1 MLFSF
6 LYLAVGALFGL
17 LIRCRR
23 GPDVKDE
30 HFVGCWRQEHPSG
43 PSLAG
48 DHGAQPARNRRA
60 QDDESL
66 FDEKQRSG
74 REAVG
79 ELGNARF
86 DLDCR
91 TGPQEAECTI
101 SLRGGERAEEGPE
114 SV

>member
-48 DHGAQPARNRRA
+48 DHGAWCRSYCRA
-60 QDDESL
+60 QDDEAVV
-66 FDEKQRSG
+66 DEMQRLRWEPG
-74 REAVG
+74 WEARC
-79 ELGNARF
+79 AR
-86 DLDCR
+86 LDVDGG
-91 TGPQEAECTI
+91 TGQ
-101 SLRGGERAEEGPE
+101 
-114 SV
+114 